1 MLELA
6 VELGVLAV
14 VGVLRAAELGRM
26 WAALMLVTSDW
37 AVLGVR

>member
-6 VELGVLAV
+6 DVGVLGVLS
-14 VGVLRAAELGRM
+14 AAELGRM

-37 AVLGVR
+37 PELGVS